1 MTHKTNFLREVS
13 KKKLEK
19 LVELAPVDPY
29 PLYRAARIGIFRNI
43 RRVAIDYLE
52 NEIYKAKHQKLR
64 HHFQI
69 VIDILKDEV
78 F

>member
-1 MTHKTNFLREVS
+1 MQTSNFLKEVS

-43 RRVAIDYLE
+43 RKTAIDYLE
-52 NEIYKAKHQKLR
+52 NEIYKTKQSGIR

-69 VIDILKDEV
+69 VIDILKDKIN
-78 F
+78 